1 MDPRPIP
8 PHGVREPS
16 LLPPSPSP
24 SLSSLSLL
32 TLFSPSHTGVFRD
45 KVWSEVDT
53 ASWILDQSPHTVYA
67 SGSAQIDSVQRAADL
82 DSVAV
87 TMTYPSGALAIIDVR
102 RTERTSLN
110 RVEVS
115 V

>member
-1 MDPRPIP
+1 MALA
-8 PHGVREPS
+8 GGLTS
-16 LLPPSPSP
+16 T
-24 SLSSLSLL
+24 SSCI
-32 TLFSPSHTGVFRD
+32 FSPYFLSPGVFRD

-67 SGSAQIDSVQRAADL
+67 SGSAQIESVERAADL

-110 RVEVS
+110 RVEVGVYDVS
-115 V
+115 QFKNV